1 MYSRV
6 LTSGGVENETFTLEG
21 VKSDSASDR
30 YVAYRHIKV
39 FVEKSDGSIERNWY
53 PDADGIFTGISRN
66 SNSTSPDASSL

>member
-6 LTSGGVENETFTLEG
+6 LTSGGVENETFILEG
-21 VKSDSASDR
+21 VKSDSAVGQ

-39 FVEKSDGSIERNWY
+39 FVEKPDGSIERNWY

-66 SNSTSPDASSL
+66 LNNTSPDTTSF